1 MEGIVNLLAR
11 DTTNHT
17 KPLTVEET
25 ERLTHRGLRLAQFT
39 VAYNLVE
46 RVIAPT
52 AGILGRVGPGPSGSG
67 STRASNRSPRCWSA
81 FGSPGGFDM
90 ATPINAKND

>member
-1 MEGIVNLLAR
+1 MKGIVNLLAH

-46 RVIAPT
+46 GVIAPT
-52 AGILGRVGPGPSGSG
+52 AGILGRVGPVRRVRGRLGHRIGLRGAGRHSAR
-67 STRASNRSPRCWSA
+67 RAASAWPRR
-81 FGSPGGFDM
+81 
-90 ATPINAKND
+90 